1 MFDLFRSRDKAV
13 RILLGAILAVVAIS
27 MVTYLIPGAGG
38 GMPASTDDSV
48 IAKIGDETLTRDTA
62 MASVQ
67 NMMQGR
73 HIPATMLG
81 YVAPQVIESLI
92 NERAEAYEATRLGIK
107 VSDDEV
113 SAAIHKQL
121 PPAFLN
127 KDGSVNQELVGQ
139 VLGQKNLTIPQW
151 IEETRQGIMADRLRA
166 LVGSSV
172 VVTKADLQ
180 AEYKQRN
187 EKVKIDYVLV
197 KPAMLEQDVQVTPAE
212 VDAYF
217 KAHRQ
222 MYQTPE
228 KRSLAI
234 ILLDPAKVE
243 AGINPSDADL
253 QSVYNSSLDR
263 FRTPEQVKVRHILIP
278 IDATTTDAAAQAQ
291 AADVLKQLKAGG
303 DFGELAKKY
312 SKDPGSA
319 AKGGELGLVSKGQM
333 VKPFEDAAFS
343 TKVGELSGL
352 VKTTYGYHIL
362 QVESKEEARVKPFA
376 EVKETLATEYKK
388 RKSAEAMQQMADKA
402 AAELKKDAAHPDK
415 AAADTGGELIRVDNV
430 SPGAPL
436 PQIGV
441 SQELQA
447 ALNGLKPGGVTP
459 PVTVQVNKVALAEV
473 TADVAAHPA
482 NLDDV
487 RPQVEATV
495 RKDKLDALVQ
505 KRVNDLKAKA
515 KADNGDLA
523 QAAKEM
529 GLEMKE
535 STDFNRQGAV
545 EGLGAA
551 SAMADAFTAKDG
563 TLLGPLNVAGGSA
576 VVKVISHTATDMAG
590 FAAQETALRSEMQ
603 DKISKERM
611 QLFVDGVRKR
621 LEKEGKVKVQQDAL
635 NRLLQ
640 GLRG

>member
-13 RILLGAILAVVAIS
+13 RILLGVILGVVAIS

-38 GMPASTDDSV
+38 GMQAGTDDNV
-48 IAKIGDETLTRDTA
+48 IAKIGDEKLTTTTA
-62 MASVQ
+62 LAAVQ

-73 HIPATMLG
+73 QIPATMMG
-81 YVAPQVIESLI
+81 YFAPQVVESLI
-92 NERAEAYEATRLGIK
+92 NERAQAYEAKRLGIE

-113 SAAIHKQL
+113 AAAIHKQL
-121 PPAFLN
+121 PLAFLN
-127 KDGSVNQELVGQ
+127 KDGSVNQDAVGQ
-139 VLGQKNLTIPQW
+139 ALSQKNLTIPQW
-151 IEETRQGIMADRLRA
+151 IEETRESIMAERLRA
-166 LVGSSV
+166 LVEASV

-180 AEYKQRN
+180 GEYKQRN

-197 KPAMLEQDVQVTPAE
+197 KPAMLEQEVQVAPGD

-234 ILLDPAKVE
+234 ILLDPAKVQ
-243 AGINPSDADL
+243 ATINPSDADL
-253 QSVYNSSLDR
+253 LSVYNSSLDR
-263 FRTPEQVKVRHILIP
+263 FRTPEQVQVRHILIP
-278 IDATTTDAAAQAQ
+278 IDATTPDAVAQAK

-312 SKDPGSA
+312 SKDPGSGP
-319 AKGGELGLVSKGQM
+319 KGGELGMVSKGQM

-343 TKVGELSGL
+343 TKVGDLSGL

-362 QVESKEEARVKPFA
+362 QVEAKSEARVKPFA
-376 EVKETLATEYKK
+376 EVKDVLAAEYKK
-388 RKSAEAMQQMADKA
+388 RKSADAMQQLADKA
-402 AAELKKDAAHPDK
+402 GADLKKDPTHPDK
-415 AAADTGGELIRVDNV
+415 AATDTGGELIRADNV
-430 SPGAPL
+430 SAGAPL

-441 SQELQA
+441 SQELQTA
-447 ALNGLKPGGVTP
+447 INGLKAGGVTP
-459 PVTVQVNKVALAEV
+459 PVTVQVNKVAVAEV
-473 TADVAAHPA
+473 TGDVAAHQA

-487 RPQVEATV
+487 RAQVEAAV
-495 RKDKLDALVQ
+495 RKEKLDALVQ
-505 KRVNDLKAKA
+505 KRVNDLKAKV

-523 QAAKEM
+523 QAAKDM

-535 STDFNRQGAV
+535 SNDFNRQGAV

-551 SAMADAFTAKDG
+551 NSLADAFGAKDG
-563 TLLGPLNVAGGSA
+563 ALLGPLNVAGGSA
-576 VVKVISHTATDMAG
+576 VVKVVAHTAADMSG
-590 FAAQETALRSEMQ
+590 YGAQEATLRTEMKS
-603 DKISKERM
+603 KISQERER
-611 QLFVDGVRKR
+611 LFAEGVRKR

-640 GLRG
+640 GLKG